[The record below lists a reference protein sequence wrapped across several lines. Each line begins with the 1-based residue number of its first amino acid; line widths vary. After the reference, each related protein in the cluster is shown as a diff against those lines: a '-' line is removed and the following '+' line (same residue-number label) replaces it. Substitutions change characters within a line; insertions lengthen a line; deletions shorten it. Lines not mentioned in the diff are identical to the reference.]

1 MRKIVYSFM
10 VLDLPHWGHLIHIKM
25 ARELGD
31 VLIVGIL
38 DDDTVESYKRRPIM
52 KLEGR
57 MKLGYSIKGIDMI
70 IPQFE
75 KYPIENLKL
84 LRGMF
89 PNDEI
94 ICVHGE
100 DWKKEDF
107 QEVEGY
113 LKTINGKLV
122 LLPHYPS
129 LCSTTTLIKEIIDR
143 HEKGELEVKD

>member
-10 VLDLPHWGHLIHIKM
+10 VLDLPHWGHLVHLKM
-25 ARELGD
+25 ARALGN

-52 KLEGR
+52 NLEGR
-57 MKLGYSIKGIDMI
+57 MKLGYSIKGVDMI

-75 KYPIENLKL
+75 KYPLENLRL
-84 LRGMF
+84 LHRVF
-89 PNDEI
+89 PDDKI

-100 DWKKEDF
+100 DWKKESF
-107 QEVEGY
+107 RKVENY
-113 LKTINGKLV
+113 LKTISGKLT

-143 HEKGELEVKD
+143 YENGELEVK